1 MTVDNSTTKSATTTE
16 AVQLPAESDRSQ
28 ALKQLSEA
36 FAKTTSA
43 IADIRFANIK
53 RPTLDLK
60 SPSQDCID
68 TIQPTGETKMD
79 LFINRIKQNKVL
91 LIKVAAGVIGA
102 AIGVAVVVVVIR
114 NAEDLEAEA
123 NLLDAPDMSVV
134 EE

>member
-1 MTVDNSTTKSATTTE
+1 
-16 AVQLPAESDRSQ
+16 
-28 ALKQLSEA
+28 
-36 FAKTTSA
+36 
-43 IADIRFANIK
+43 
-53 RPTLDLK
+53 
-60 SPSQDCID
+60 
-68 TIQPTGETKMD
+68 MD